1 MGLGVIGNGK
11 GGILLVQL
19 VQALGNLVLLP
30 AGLGHNGHGIA
41 GLREGD
47 ALQRNHL
54 PGIAEGIAG
63 LDPFHLAEGA
73 DVAAAQ
79 LLDLH
84 GLLAPHH
91 VQAAQL
97 LAGAGAAVHHGQIRP
112 DFPGQHLDKGVLA
125 VLVGNRLE
133 HKRRG
138 HAAGRNHEFLRL
150 PVLLGGLV
158 VIALHG
164 IGQQIHNVI
173 HQHQGTQA
181 VDSGAAQHR
190 EQAQFP
196 HALAQALNHLGVGKV
211 LAAEELVHKFLAG
224 FGHGFLQ
231 GVVKL
236 GNNRLFVRGDLD
248 LRPLEVLHL
257 IGPLVQHVDNAGDLF
272 ILIPDGNHQRS
283 DLLAEALPQSLK
295 GAVVIAVVLIRL
307 GDIDKPGHVPLLAVS
322 PRLLQ
327 AYGNT
332 VLGGA
337 DNDGGVRGPEG
348 LHHLTGKV
356 ESARRIQHVD
366 LAALVFQGGHRS
378 GDGDLAAGFLGIV
391 IADRISVRGSAH
403 ALDGAGHVEQAL
415 CQGGLSASA
424 VSQQADVTDV
434 LYRIAHDVPLLTIVL
449 TMRPGAGRDC

>member
-1 MGLGVIGNGK
+1 MEGKAATALSHGTKVNGIGSHFRHGDLRRNHLLAGSGGVHSHDAAPALVQISDDVAHVAVGHGDLQLAYRLQQNRIRLRHGGLISQLRRGLKGDFRGIHRMIGAVVQNRLQIYHGIARQRTVNTGLPQTLFHGREEVLGYGAAENLLRKDHLFRLGIRLEANPHIAELAAAAGLLLVAALLLDGFADLFPIGNPGGLQLRLHIEPAFKLTHQDVNLHIAGAGQHHLMGLGVIGNGK

-63 LDPFHLAEGA
+63 LDPFHLADGA

-190 EQAQFP
+190 EQA
-196 HALAQALNHLGVGKV
+196 
-211 LAAEELVHKFLAG
+211 
-224 FGHGFLQ
+224 
-231 GVVKL
+231 
-236 GNNRLFVRGDLD
+236 
-248 LRPLEVLHL
+248 
-257 IGPLVQHVDNAGDLF
+257 
-272 ILIPDGNHQRS
+272 
-283 DLLAEALPQSLK
+283 
-295 GAVVIAVVLIRL
+295 
-307 GDIDKPGHVPLLAVS
+307 
-322 PRLLQ
+322 
-327 AYGNT
+327 
-332 VLGGA
+332 
-337 DNDGGVRGPEG
+337 
-348 LHHLTGKV
+348 
-356 ESARRIQHVD
+356 
-366 LAALVFQGGHRS
+366 
-378 GDGDLAAGFLGIV
+378 
-391 IADRISVRGSAH
+391 
-403 ALDGAGHVEQAL
+403 
-415 CQGGLSASA
+415 
-424 VSQQADVTDV
+424 
-434 LYRIAHDVPLLTIVL
+434 
-449 TMRPGAGRDC
+449 